1 MTTQTHRKT
10 IAAAAVIGALAIA
23 APASASV
30 LEPVS
35 TGHYSTSADQGQA
48 AQVQTINATYQP
60 QQAQPQQQSAP
71 VQTVNATYQPKSPTL
86 IAATSE
92 HPFSGQDGTALSG
105 GPQLVA
111 LRRDGSKAEPFVA
124 NVDSTPTASASGD
137 GFDWGDAAIGA
148 GVSLLAA
155 ALLMSAGAVGGR
167 RTSSRPNTGGA
178 VSQGA

>member
-35 TGHYSTSADQGQA
+35 TGHYSTSANQGKA

-60 QQAQPQQQSAP
+60 QQPQQNSAP

-92 HPFSGQDGTALSG
+92 HPFSGQGGTELSG
-105 GPQLVA
+105 GPQLAA

-155 ALLMSAGAVGGR
+155 AFLMMSAGGLGGR
-167 RTSSRPNTGGA
+167 RTSSRPKTGGA